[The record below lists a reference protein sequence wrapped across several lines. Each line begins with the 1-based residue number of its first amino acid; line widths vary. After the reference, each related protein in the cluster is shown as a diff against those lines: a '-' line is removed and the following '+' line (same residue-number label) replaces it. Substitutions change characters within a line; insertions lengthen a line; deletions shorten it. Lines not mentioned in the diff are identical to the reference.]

1 MRNVL
6 TKVPKGNT
14 EMVAAAIRTIFA
26 QPTGPLV
33 RAQVEVVAAMLEPK
47 LPVVA
52 DMLRGA
58 REEITAFADFPEAH
72 WRKVWST
79 NPLERLN
86 REVKR
91 RTDVVGIFPN
101 PAALHR
107 LSACVLIEAHDE
119 WQVSERRYLSETSMA
134 LLTPPEPTALPT
146 RPADRGVI
154 DTTHALTA

>member
-1 MRNVL
+1 
-6 TKVPKGNT
+6 
-14 EMVAAAIRTIFA
+14 
-26 QPTGPLV
+26 
-33 RAQVEVVAAMLEPK
+33 MLEPK

-52 DMLRGA
+52 DVLRGA

-119 WQVSERRYLSETSMA
+119 WQVSDRRYLSETSMA
-134 LLTPPEPTALPT
+134 MLTAPGPTVLTA

-154 DTTHALTA
+154 DTTQARTA